1 MSARSI
7 FQYASVRLVV
17 PLTCLLLS
25 ACAGQQAYRDGKDL
39 IAQNRIEEGLQ
50 KFQQAVIADPA
61 SAQYKSAWLQ
71 TRERAITNFL
81 SQAQL
86 SAASKP
92 QDALALYKRVL
103 AIEPDNARAR
113 SGVLALEGARR
124 HETWLAEAN
133 ALQEKKDAAGAKAKI
148 AQILTENP
156 QHAAALQLQK
166 NIAEQIKVVPL
177 QAQLAS
183 AYRKPISIE
192 FKDASVKQVFEVI
205 ARSSGLNILF
215 DKDVRQDQKMSII
228 LKNSTIEAA
237 IHYALMTNQLE
248 QQILD
253 GNTLLIYPNLPAKLK
268 EYQEVVV
275 RTFFLSSAEAKAVAN
290 SIKTIVKT
298 RDVVVDEKLNMII
311 LRDSPEAIRIAE
323 KIVALHDQPEPEV
336 MLEVEV
342 LEVKRTRLTEL
353 GIQWPQSM
361 SLSLLPSTVGGTL
374 TLRDVT
380 GNINSRTVQAT
391 VGNTTVNA
399 RKVDS
404 DVNLLANPRIR
415 ARNHEKAKILIGE
428 RVPNITSTS
437 TSTGFVS
444 ESVNYVD
451 VGLKLDVEPSIY
463 LDNDVGIKIALE
475 VSNIVSES
483 QTKSGTT
490 AYRIGTRT
498 ANTMLRLKDGETQVL
513 AGLLNDEERRSGN
526 KVPGLGDLPIVG
538 RLFGSVNDSNEK
550 TEIVLSITP
559 HLIRNIQRPE
569 AALAEFRAGTDG
581 SMRVRPDSSSSVTV
595 LPNNRTATPSP
606 ATGTGTATTAP
617 NATPSSNPPGSAPN
631 LGSGSTS
638 GGATAIGTV
647 SSGNTTSTVSTTVD
661 AAPATGATTGLTT
674 GTAPPT
680 PNPPQLQWQGPPNVK
695 VGESFSLQLVMRS
708 EQPVASLPLAIG
720 FNSKV
725 LQVIGVTEGEF
736 LKQGGGQTIFTSKID
751 ANGQI
756 LVTATRQAGGASE
769 SGAVVTLTFRALA
782 ASDNS
787 RVQLLTIAPVAANG
801 QGMVSALPA
810 PYSIQVRP

>member
-7 FQYASVRLVV
+7 FQHASVRLLV
-17 PLTCLLLS
+17 PLSCLLLS
-25 ACAGQQAYRDGKDL
+25 ACAGQQAFRDGKDL

-50 KFQQAVIADPA
+50 KFQQAVNADPA

-81 SQAQL
+81 SQAER
-86 SAASKP
+86 SSASKP
-92 QDALALYKRVL
+92 QEALALYKRVL
-103 AIEPDNARAR
+103 AIEPDNARAQA
-113 SGVLALEGARR
+113 GVLALEGARR
-124 HETWLAEAN
+124 HETWLSEAD
-133 ALQEKKDAAGAKAKI
+133 ALQAKKDYVAAKLKI

-156 QHAAALQLQK
+156 NHASALQMQR
-166 NIAEQIKVVPL
+166 NIAEQTKVVPL
-177 QAQLAS
+177 QSQLAS

-380 GNINSRTVQAT
+380 GNINSSTVQAT
-391 VGNTTVNA
+391 VGSTTVNA

-437 TSTGFVS
+437 TSSGFVS

-559 HLIRNIQRPE
+559 HLIRNIQRPS

-595 LPNNRTATPSP
+595 LPNTRTSTPS
-606 ATGTGTATTAP
+606 ATTGAS
-617 NATPSSNPPGSAPN
+617 TPSAAPGLSPSGMSSNIS
-631 LGSGSTS
+631 GSG
-638 GGATAIGTV
+638 GGSV
-647 SSGNTTSTVSTTVD
+647 SSITSGNTAGTGMATIDTS
-661 AAPATGATTGLTT
+661 PATGATTGLET
-674 GTAPPT
+674 GIAPPT
-680 PNPPQLQWQGPPNVK
+680 PTPPQLQWQGPPNVK

-736 LKQGGGQTIFTSKID
+736 LKQGGAQTIFTSKID
-751 ANGQI
+751 ANGQV

-769 SGAVVTLTFRALA
+769 SGAVVTFTFRALA